1 MPHADDR
8 LASRPASSSRMKPLL
23 VALLALIAIGA
34 AAWYWWQNREPPYLP
49 PPAAKVEP
57 KAPPPPPA
65 APVHVIT
72 PEAGAPPLPTLKESD
87 GVVQQAGMDLVGR
100 DAFAKFFNIDDLVRH
115 IVATVDNLPR
125 ETVSPR
131 LNPVRPIAGAF
142 AVRGKDASLAI
153 APENSARY
161 TPFVRVIEH
170 IDTKKAAAL
179 YKRFYPLFQ
188 QAYEELGYPGRYFN
202 DRLVEAID
210 NLLDAPE
217 PTGPIAL
224 TVPHVLYEYRDPE
237 LESRS
242 AGQKMMMR
250 AGRENEAKLKAKLR
264 ELRREVA
271 VKER

>member
-8 LASRPASSSRMKPLL
+8 LASRPASSRAKPMIVL
-23 VALLALIAIGA
+23 LLAIVAIAA

-49 PPAAKVEP
+49 PPPAKVEA

-65 APVHVIT
+65 APKHPIT
-72 PEAGAPPLPTLKESD
+72 PEAGAPPLPALNESD
-87 GVVQQAGMDLVGR
+87 GVVQKAGMDLVGQ
-100 DAFAKFFNIDDLVRH
+100 DAFAKFFNIDGLVRR
-115 IVATVDNLPR
+115 IVATVDSLPR
-125 ETVSPR
+125 ETVSTR

-142 AVRGKDASLAI
+142 VARGKESTLAI

-161 TPFVRVIEH
+161 TPFVRVIEK

-179 YKRFYPLFQ
+179 YTRFYPLFQ
-188 QAYEELGYPGRYFN
+188 QAYEDLGYPGRYFN

-217 PTGPIAL
+217 INGPIAL

-250 AGRENEAKLKAKLR
+250 AGRDNEARLKAKLR
-264 ELRREVA
+264 ELRKEVVA
-271 VKER
+271 ERR